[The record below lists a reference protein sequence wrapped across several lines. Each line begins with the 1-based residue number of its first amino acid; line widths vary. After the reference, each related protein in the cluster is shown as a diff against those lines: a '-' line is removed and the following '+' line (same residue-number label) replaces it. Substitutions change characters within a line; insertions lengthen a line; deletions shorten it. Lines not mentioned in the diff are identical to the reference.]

1 MDIGILNVGIC
12 LHGRLILYKK
22 VKSLDIIDVL
32 WSKRVRCCKIIRIYA
47 MRNLL
52 TYHF

>member
-1 MDIGILNVGIC
+1 MDVGILNIGIR
-12 LHGRLILYKK
+12 LHGWLVLYKK
-22 VKSLDIIDVL
+22 IEGLDIVDVL
-32 WSKRVRCCKIIRIYA
+32 WSKSVRCCKIMRIYA